1 MKMKITQ
8 ATKNETKEQRFGFPG
23 MFWGRLG
30 ASLLGDM
37 LVGKFVI
44 VTKKGKNGV
53 VRSG

>member
-8 ATKNETKEQRFGFPG
+8 ATNNETKEQRFGFPG

-30 ASLLGDM
+30 ASLLGNM
-37 LVGKFVI
+37 LVDKFLI
-44 VTKKGKNGV
+44 VTKKGKNDV